1 MDDVYKMLPRNER
14 LHVATEVAHG
24 LHDFHSLQDEKGRTA
39 VMHTDIAVRQF
50 VKINGIFQLNDFNF
64 AKLVY
69 QNSETGDLCPQYM
82 GKAKDK
88 VSVYIIRVHNLQL
101 HEFFLM
107 IIMNNNVF
115 GIKNRS
121 PEEMLLLD
129 RNEVTEMMDGELQ
142 YVEAFESFG
151 RH

>member
-1 MDDVYKMLPRNER
+1 
-14 LHVATEVAHG
+14 
-24 LHDFHSLQDEKGRTA
+24 
-39 VMHTDIAVRQF
+39 MHTDIAVRQF

-107 IIMNNNVF
+107 IIMNNK
-115 GIKNRS
+115 KNRS

>member
-1 MDDVYKMLPRNER
+1 MDDVYKTLPRNER
-14 LHVATEVAHG
+14 LQVATDVAHG
-24 LHDFHSLQDEKGRTA
+24 LHDLHSLQDEKGRTA

-101 HEFFLM
+101 HESFLM
-107 IIMNNNVF
+107 IIMNNK
-115 GIKNRS
+115 KNRS